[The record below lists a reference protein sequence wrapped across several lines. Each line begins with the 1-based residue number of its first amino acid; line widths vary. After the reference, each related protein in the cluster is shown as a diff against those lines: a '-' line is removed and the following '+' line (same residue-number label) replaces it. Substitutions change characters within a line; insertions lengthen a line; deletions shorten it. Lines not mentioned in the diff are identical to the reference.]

1 MKNGN
6 RKILFSLIGFI
17 LIFLAV
23 FTIFV
28 LLEIVASCFV
38 SLPNANLRN
47 DFRLN
52 HTWRFNSSFTHNE
65 WTRNEPQY
73 KPYTHRYNKQ
83 GWIGFH
89 DVAGKKPDNIF
100 RIFYVGDSF
109 VEGTVPMDGSV
120 PAIVEKYLNGQENK
134 GIKFEVINTGTSS
147 YSPVLYYILIR
158 YYISRYSPDLIVVC
172 VDMTDVFDD
181 WKYRQ
186 TMIVDSEGDPWAVLP
201 GDIYRR
207 PYVDT
212 GDRCVK
218 SGLWSRAKVFLFA
231 NSYLFNIFY
240 RPGRSADK
248 NDITDS
254 SYSRWAWCSDPWDAK
269 TEKQVNFSMDILAR
283 IASYCRQNNV
293 KLLLTGVPYYQQL
306 VSGPN
311 GKPAWSIRPHQEIE
325 KVALK
330 NGAVYFDSVS
340 FMEPFVKGTAQTVYY
355 YKNNTHFNPQGYKI
369 WSQAHIKALTD
380 NLRKGER

>member
-1 MKNGN
+1 MKNGYK
-6 RKILFSLIGFI
+6 RILFSLIGFI

-23 FTIFV
+23 FAFFV
-28 LLEIVASCFV
+28 LLEIIASCFV
-38 SLPNANLRN
+38 TLPNANLRN

-65 WTRNEPQY
+65 WARNEYQY
-73 KPYTHRYNKQ
+73 KPYTHKYNKQ
-83 GWIGFH
+83 GWIGLY
-89 DVAGKKPDNIF
+89 DVAEKKPDNTF

-109 VEGTVPMDGSV
+109 IEGTVAMDCSV
-120 PAIVEKYLNGQENK
+120 PAIVEKYLNEHENQ
-134 GIKFEVINTGTSS
+134 GMRFEVINTGTSS
-147 YSPVLYYILIR
+147 YSPLLYYILIR
-158 YYISRYSPDLIVVC
+158 YFISRYSPDFIVLS

-181 WKYRQ
+181 WKYSR

-218 SGLWSRAKVFLFA
+218 SGLLSRAKVFLFS

-240 RPGRSADK
+240 RPKQSDEAGD
-248 NDITDS
+248 
-254 SYSRWAWCSDPWDAK
+254 YSRWAWCQEPWDAK

-283 IASYCRQNNV
+283 IASYCKQNNI
-293 KLLLTGVPYYQQL
+293 KLLLTGVPHYQQL
-306 VSGPN
+306 ISGVD
-311 GKPAWSIRPHQEIE
+311 GKRLWSIRPHQEIE

-330 NGAVYFDSVS
+330 NRAFYFDSVS
-340 FMEPFVKGTAQTVYY
+340 FMEPYVKGTAQTAYY
-355 YKNNTHFNPQGYKI
+355 YKNNSHFNPQGYKI

-380 NLRKGER
+380 NLRKDKQ